1 MTAVCKQLEA
11 IISEEDDEDRGCIM
25 AKDFT
30 HEFYKEPYP
39 TKNIRVKPT
48 AEGGED
54 ERDGQNRYNADGD
67 MKKDDDQVYNVEM
80 AQVRSAVKKRNAEF
94 KKRKAEDEE
103 KQKRKR
109 R

>member
-1 MTAVCKQLEA
+1 MAFRFNKIMVAVCKQLEA
-11 IISEEDDEDRGCIM
+11 IILEEDDEDRGYIM

-54 ERDGQNRYNADGD
+54 ERDGQTRYGAEGD

-80 AQVRSAVKKRNAEF
+80 AQVRAAVK
-94 KKRKAEDEE
+94 
-103 KQKRKR
+103 
-109 R
+109 

>member
-1 MTAVCKQLEA
+1 
-11 IISEEDDEDRGCIM
+11 M

-54 ERDGQNRYNADGD
+54 ERDGQTRYGAEGD
-67 MKKDDDQVYNVEM
+67 MKKDDD
-80 AQVRSAVKKRNAEF
+80 
-94 KKRKAEDEE
+94 
-103 KQKRKR
+103 
-109 R
+109 

>member
-1 MTAVCKQLEA
+1 
-11 IISEEDDEDRGCIM
+11 M

-54 ERDGQNRYNADGD
+54 ERDGRAGYGDGD
-67 MKKDDDQVYNVEM
+67 LKKDDD
-80 AQVRSAVKKRNAEF
+80 
-94 KKRKAEDEE
+94 
-103 KQKRKR
+103 
-109 R
+109 